1 MIFEDFIYQRPDID
15 TFSETFQK
23 YLSDFDAAVD
33 FEAHESAFSRL
44 NELRMEFMSMYNL
57 CYIRHTMDVTDK
69 FYDEENNF
77 YDNYMPQFQ
86 NLRNQFYQSLINS
99 RFKDQLQS
107 KWGDQLFALAYQQLK
122 TFKPEIQED
131 LVEEN
136 QLGSE
141 YTRLKA
147 GAKIVFEG
155 DVYNLSSI
163 HIPET
168 SRDRET
174 RKSASETKWQFFTE
188 QQEKFDEIFDK
199 LVKTRHRIAQKLGF
213 ENFVELGYARMQ
225 RTDYTPEM
233 VARFRDQVKEHI
245 VPIAN
250 SLYAR
255 QVNRLG
261 LESLKYFDE
270 EYKFTSGNPKPKG
283 SPDWIIENASK
294 MYSALAPETE
304 TFFNFMRQNNLMDLV
319 TRPGKSTGGYCT
331 YIGKY
336 KAPFIFSNF
345 TGTSADIDVLT
356 HEAGHAF
363 QVFSSRDLGLN
374 EYNWPTYEA
383 CEIHSMSM
391 EFFTWPWMDLF
402 FKEDADKYKFSHLAS
417 SITFL
422 PYGVAVDEFQHYVYE
437 NPEVTPKERKEAWKA
452 IEKKYLPHRDYADNS
467 FLEAGGFWQK
477 QSHIFVA
484 PFYYIDYTL
493 AQVCAF
499 QFWKKDR
506 EDHEKAW
513 KDYLN
518 LCKLGG
524 SKPFL
529 ALVKEANLQSPFEEG
544 GVKSIVFT
552 IRDWLDA
559 VDDSTF

>member
-15 TFSETFQK
+15 AFSETFQK
-23 YLSDFDAAVD
+23 YLSDFDAAAD
-33 FEAHESAFSRL
+33 FEVHEAAFSRL

-86 NLRNQFYQSLINS
+86 NLRNQFYQALINS
-99 RFKDQLQS
+99 RFKEQLQA
-107 KWGDQLFALAYQQLK
+107 KWGDQLFALADQQLK
-122 TFKPEIQED
+122 TFKPEIQDD

-168 SRDRET
+168 SQDRET
-174 RKSASETKWQFFTE
+174 RKAASETKWEFFKE
-188 QQEKFDEIFDK
+188 QQDKFDEIFDK

-233 VARFRDQVKEHI
+233 VAHFRDQVKEHI

-255 QVNRLG
+255 QAKRLG
-261 LESLKYFDE
+261 LEGLKYYDE

-402 FKEDADKYKFSHLAS
+402 FKEDADKYKFAHLAS

-422 PYGVAVDEFQHYVYE
+422 PYGVAVDEFQHFVYE
-437 NPEVTPKERKEAWKA
+437 NPEVTPKERKEAWKT

-499 QFWKKDR
+499 QFWKKDQ

>member
-1 MIFEDFIYQRPDID
+1 MIFEDFLYQRPDID
-15 TFSETFQK
+15 AFAETFLK
-23 YLSDFDAAVD
+23 RLDSFENAADFAT
-33 FEAHESAFSRL
+33 HESAFEQL
-44 NELRMEFMSMYNL
+44 NEMRMEFMSMYNI
-57 CYIRHTMDVTDK
+57 CYIRHTMDVADK
-69 FYDEENNF
+69 FYDEENTF
-77 YDNYMPQFQ
+77 YDEHMPQFQ
-86 NLRNQFYQSLINS
+86 NLRNQFYQKLINS
-99 RFKDQLQS
+99 KFRDQLQQ
-107 KWGDQLFALAYQQLK
+107 KWGSQLFALAEQQLK
-122 TFKPEIQED
+122 TFKPEIQQD

-136 QLGSE
+136 RLGSE

-147 GAKIVFEG
+147 GAKIEFNG
-155 DVYNLSSI
+155 DIYNLSSI

-168 SRDRET
+168 SQDRSV
-174 RKSASETKWQFFTE
+174 RKGAAETKWQFFAE
-188 QQEKFDEIFDK
+188 QSEKFDEIFDK
-199 LVKTRHRIAQKLGF
+199 LVKTRHRIARKLGF
-213 ENFVELGYARMQ
+213 DNYVELGYARMQ

-233 VARFRDQVKEHI
+233 VAKFRELVKAYI
-245 VPIAN
+245 VPIATK
-250 SLYAR
+250 LYER
-255 QVNRLG
+255 QAQRLH
-261 LESLKYFDE
+261 LEDFKYYDE

-283 SPDWIIENASK
+283 SPEWIIDKASQ
-294 MYSALAPETE
+294 MYAALAPETD
-304 TFFNFMRQNNLMDLV
+304 TFFQFMRQNNLMDLV

-331 YIGKY
+331 YVGKY

-363 QVFSSRDLGLN
+363 QVFSSRELGLD

-422 PYGVAVDEFQHYVYE
+422 PYGVAVDEFQHFVYE
-437 NPEVTPKERKEAWKA
+437 HPDATPKERNAAWKK
-452 IEKKYLPHRDYADNS
+452 IEEKYLPHRDYDNNA
-467 FLEAGGFWQK
+467 FLNAGGFWQK

-499 QFWKKDR
+499 QFWKKDQ
-506 EDHEKAW
+506 EDHKKAW
-513 KDYLN
+513 QDYLN

-544 GVKSIVFT
+544 GVKSIIYT
-552 IRDWLDA
+552 IRDWLNS

>member
-1 MIFEDFIYQRPDID
+1 MIFEDFKYQRPDIEA
-15 TFSETFQK
+15 FSEAF
-23 YLSDFDAAVD
+23 LNHLRSFENAPDFAS
-33 FEAHESAFSRL
+33 HEVAFSLLNDMRL
-44 NELRMEFMSMYNL
+44 EFMSMYNI

-69 FYDEENNF
+69 FYDAENNF
-77 YDNYMPQFQ
+77 YDEHMPQFQ
-86 NLRNQFYQSLINS
+86 NLRNQFYQKLVNS
-99 RFKDQLQS
+99 PFRDQLEA
-107 KWGDQLFALAYQQLK
+107 KWGEQLFALAEQQLK
-122 TFKPEIQED
+122 TFQPEIQQD

-136 QLGSE
+136 QLGSQ

-147 GAKIVFEG
+147 GAKIQFNG

-168 SRDRET
+168 SEDRDT
-174 RKSASETKWQFFTE
+174 RKAASETKWHFFSE
-188 QQEKFDEIFDK
+188 QKEKFDEIFDK
-199 LVKTRHRIAQKLGF
+199 LVKTRHRIARKLGF
-213 ENFVELGYARMQ
+213 KNYIELGYARMQ

-245 VPIAN
+245 VPIAS

-255 QVNRLG
+255 QARRLG
-261 LESLKYFDE
+261 LDRLKYYDE

-283 SPDWIIENASK
+283 SPEWIIDNASK
-294 MYSALAPETE
+294 MYADLAPETD

-402 FKEDADKYKFSHLAS
+402 FKEDADKYKFAHLAS

-422 PYGVAVDEFQHYVYE
+422 AYGVAVDEFQHFVYE
-437 NPEVTPKERKEAWKA
+437 NPEVSPEERNEMWKK
-452 IEKKYLPHRDYADNS
+452 IEQKYLPHRDYDDNP

-506 EDHEKAW
+506 EDHQKAW
-513 KDYLN
+513 QDYLN

-524 SKPFL
+524 SKAFL
-529 ALVKEANLQSPFEEG
+529 ALVEEANLQSPFEEG